1 MTDATIGLGT
11 TLAYGNGATPE
22 VFTTV
27 AEVINISGPNM
38 SRELPDATHLGS
50 PNGYREFIG
59 GLKDGG
65 EVTLECNWIPG
76 NATQDQS
83 TGLLSIFDSGAT
95 KNWKV
100 TLPTTPTVT
109 MTFAGV
115 VSAFEPDIPVD
126 DKLGLSVTIKVSGKV
141 TLA

>member
-11 TLAYGNGATPE
+11 TLAYGDGGSPE

-27 AEVINISGPNM
+27 AEVVSISGPGM

-59 GLKDGG
+59 GLRDGG
-65 EVTLECNWIPG
+65 EVTLELNWLPG
-76 NATQDQS
+76 NATHDQDNA
-83 TGLLSIFDSGAT
+83 GR
-95 KNWKV
+95 NWRI
-100 TLPTTPTVT
+100 TLPTTPAATVT
-109 MTFAGV
+109 FTGV

-126 DKLGLSVTIKVSGKV
+126 DKMSLSVTIKVSGAV
-141 TLA
+141 TIA